1 MSRTPILLATR
12 LSQGMRPSDCCDALP
27 GEPVDLPLNDC
38 DPDERTFVGLIS
50 GQRTTTVHV
59 AAVPAG
65 EEHLRFWLRCYWT
78 QHLTGLTTAA
88 FEEFLDES
96 CAELLRIAA
105 SVPLGTI
112 LERRGNQLCTREPIE
127 PFR

>member
-1 MSRTPILLATR
+1 M
-12 LSQGMRPSDCCDALP
+12 
-27 GEPVDLPLNDC
+27 
-38 DPDERTFVGLIS
+38 
-50 GQRTTTVHV
+50 
-59 AAVPAG
+59 
-65 EEHLRFWLRCYWT
+65 RFWLRCYWT